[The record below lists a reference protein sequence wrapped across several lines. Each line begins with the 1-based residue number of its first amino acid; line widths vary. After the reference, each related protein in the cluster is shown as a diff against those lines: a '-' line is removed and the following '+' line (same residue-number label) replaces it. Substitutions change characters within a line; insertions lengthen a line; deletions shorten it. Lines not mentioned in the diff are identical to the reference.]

1 MALGGRGLPRRG
13 CASCHRATLPHKKY
27 RVASEALDAEPVD
40 YLADV
45 TDKTIRQH
53 GHRLTTLRAN
63 ATKATVQCKS
73 PRANWYRF
81 GMRTSTSP
89 SCNGPKPCTVNSPT
103 YVMSSKLSRTLTD
116 LRHFQNSTT
125 DGRGTYGRRIR
136 VVSRRCDFL
145 NGVADTRHTGR
156 SAGGMATPQA

>member
-63 ATKATVQCKS
+63 AYEGNRAVQV
-73 PRANWYRF
+73 
-81 GMRTSTSP
+81 
-89 SCNGPKPCTVNSPT
+89 PKGELVS
-103 YVMSSKLSRTLTD
+103 
-116 LRHFQNSTT
+116 LRHA
-125 DGRGTYGRRIR
+125 YKHVA
-136 VVSRRCDFL
+136 VVQRAETLHRE
-145 NGVADTRHTGR
+145 
-156 SAGGMATPQA
+156 